1 MVEKEQNIN
10 LTLGSVKQEAIQ
22 EETISTPL
30 TPKKN
35 KSLAVRLFQKY
46 FGRTV
51 SDIVFNS
58 ILYLAFTILLFIC
71 LYPFIYVL
79 SKSLT
84 VVDNSDPYH
93 RVNTFSFDA
102 YATIVSGT
110 GIFKSFLLSVGVVVV
125 FTIISVFITV
135 LTAYPLSRKGLSGR
149 KIFTFYVLFCVLFS
163 GGLIPYYILIKDLHL
178 RNTILVYIVTG
189 LLSPFN
195 IIIVRNFVSGIPDE
209 IFESAKIDGAGEIRT
224 LVRIVFPLSGPIVAT
239 ISLWEAVGKWNNW
252 MTGVLY
258 VTDKNKWMIQQ
269 YLREILITASNQSG
283 PIDPEIMALS
293 DNIKMAAI
301 VISILPIIIAY
312 PFVQKYFVK
321 GTLLGSVK
329 G

>member
-1 MVEKEQNIN
+1 MVE
-10 LTLGSVKQEAIQ
+10 LGKVVDTTSTNES
-22 EETISTPL
+22 EGISTPL
-30 TPKKN
+30 ARKKQ
-35 KSLAVRLFQKY
+35 KSFLTKIAQKY

-51 SDIVFNS
+51 GDVVFNTV
-58 ILYLAFTILLFIC
+58 LYLAFTLLLFIC
-71 LYPFIYVL
+71 IYPFAYVL
-79 SKSLT
+79 IKSLT
-84 VVDNSDPYH
+84 VVDTSDPYH
-93 RVNTFSFDA
+93 PVNTIALDA
-102 YATIVSGT
+102 YATIVKET
-110 GIFKSFLLSVGVVVV
+110 GIFRSFLLSVGVVFV
-125 FTIISVFITV
+125 FTVISVFITV

-149 KIFTFYVLFCVLFS
+149 KIFIFYILFCVLFS
-163 GGLIPYYILIKDLHL
+163 GGLIPYYILIKDLQL
-178 RNTILVYIVTG
+178 RNTVLVYVITG
-189 LLSPFN
+189 LLSPYN
-195 IIIVRNFVSGIPDE
+195 IIIVKNFISGIPEE

-224 LVRIVFPLSGPIVAT
+224 LLRIVFPLSGPIVAT

-258 VTDKNKWMIQQ
+258 VTDKSKWMIQQ

-283 PIDPEIMALS
+283 TVDPEIMALS
-293 DNIKMAAI
+293 ENIKMAAI